1 MDQNN
6 GTFRLIVG
14 GIFVLA
20 AAFFI
25 LNGGDYG
32 GKKTIASDKDLPP
45 IASTGR

>member
-1 MDQNN
+1 MNRDN

-25 LNGGDYG
+25 LSGGDYG
-32 GKKTIASDKDLPP
+32 GKKTVASDKDLPP
-45 IASTGR
+45 IATAGR